1 MLHTKTVCPVVLVF
15 SIGFLPERD
24 LFAAVAR
31 VHAWD
36 AGSLA
41 STSRFLNDDGTNLV

>member
-1 MLHTKTVCPVVLVF
+1 MIHTKAVCPVVLCVF
-15 SIGFLPERD
+15 YRLLPERD